1 MMIDGDDMDELPR
14 VLIVEG
20 KQDRKKIQKILDDE
34 DVFILCTFGTLGID
48 ALEEL
53 VDDYQLFE
61 RDVYIFT
68 DTDEPGKKLRKM
80 LNQELSH
87 AENIYIDKKYREVE
101 DAPENVLASLLLS
114 ANMKVKTEYLKG
126 F

>member
-1 MMIDGDDMDELPR
+1 MDEMSR

-53 VDDYQLFE
+53 VDDYHLFD
-61 RDVYIFT
+61 RDVFIFT
-68 DTDEPGKKLRKM
+68 DTDEPGEKLRKM

-101 DAPENVLASLLLS
+101 DAPEHVLASLLLS
-114 ANMKVKTEYLKG
+114 ANMRVKVEYLKG

>member
-1 MMIDGDDMDELPR
+1 MDETSR

-48 ALEEL
+48 ALEHL
-53 VDDYQLFE
+53 VDDYHLFD

-68 DTDEPGKKLRKM
+68 DTDEPGEKLRKM
-80 LNQELSH
+80 LNRELSH
-87 AENIYIDKKYREVE
+87 ARNIYIDKKYREVE
-101 DAPENVLASLLLS
+101 DTPEPVLASILQA
-114 ANMKVKTEYLKG
+114 ANMKVKVEYLKG